1 MNKEERQH
9 AINLARLQAAAQYA
23 ARPPQTL
30 DGARGLRVPPMSD
43 SYRQAVEDF
52 RLWSENISA
61 REEDCKNGRTPRE
74 RYEPRKF

>member
-23 ARPPQTL
+23 ARPPRAH
-30 DGARGLRVPPMSD
+30 DKAGNVRVPPMTE

-52 RLWSENISA
+52 RLLSEKIIA
-61 REEDCKNGRTPRE
+61 REEDWRNGCTPRE
-74 RYEPRKF
+74 RYGAIKY

>member
-23 ARPPQTL
+23 ARPPQPL

-43 SYRQAVEDF
+43 SYRQLVEDF
-52 RLWSENISA
+52 RLWS
-61 REEDCKNGRTPRE
+61 
-74 RYEPRKF
+74 

>member
-1 MNKEERQH
+1 MNSNPMNTSE
-9 AINLARLQAAAQYA
+9 ALARLQAAAQYA
-23 ARPPQTL
+23 ARPPQPL

-61 REEDCKNGRTPRE
+61 CEEDFKKGRKPRDMVDTYN
-74 RYEPRKF
+74 R

>member
-23 ARPPQTL
+23 ARPPQPL
-30 DGARGLRVPPMSD
+30 DGARGLRLPPMSD

-61 REEDCKNGRTPRE
+61 REEDLKNGRTPRE
-74 RYEPRKF
+74 RYKPRNF

>member
-23 ARPPQTL
+23 ARPPRAH
-30 DGARGLRVPPMSD
+30 DKAGNVRVPPMSD
-43 SYRQAVEDF
+43 SYRQLVEDF

-61 REEDCKNGRTPRE
+61 REEDWKNGRTPRE

>member
-23 ARPPQTL
+23 ARPPRAL
-30 DGARGLRVPPMSD
+30 DKAGNARVPHMSD
-43 SYRQAVEDF
+43 SYRQLVEDF

-61 REEDCKNGRTPRE
+61 REEDWKNGRTPRE
-74 RYEPRKF
+74 RYEPRNF